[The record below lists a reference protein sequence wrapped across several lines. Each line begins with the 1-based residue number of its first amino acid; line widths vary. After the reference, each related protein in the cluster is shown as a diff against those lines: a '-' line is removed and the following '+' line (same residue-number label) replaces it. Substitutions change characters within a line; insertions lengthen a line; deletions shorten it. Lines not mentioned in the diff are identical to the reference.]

1 MGYIVLLLIIIALM
15 IIGFVGARNEKRR
28 EYEEKLK
35 EQTLPSGKIL
45 PPEDV
50 LSELTP
56 TSLEALLLMS
66 NDDYE
71 AYLQKEDSFDK
82 LLPPAE
88 LTGAQRVVLQ
98 KDLDWVVNYAGHRLP
113 EKKEEGDPW
122 INLFLVGSRVK
133 NKYHWI
139 S

>member
-1 MGYIVLLLIIIALM
+1 MGQVILLLVIIGLM
-15 IIGFVGARNEKRR
+15 VIGFVGARNEKRR
-28 EYEEKLK
+28 DYEARLK

-45 PPEDV
+45 PTEDV

-56 TSLEALLLMS
+56 ESLEALLLMS

-82 LLPPAE
+82 LLPPEE
-88 LTGAQRVVLQ
+88 LTGEQRVVLQ
-98 KDLDWVVNYAGHRLP
+98 KDLDWLVNYAGHRIP
-113 EKKEEGDPW
+113 DKKEEKNPW
-122 INLFLVGSRVK
+122 IVLFLAGSRVK

-139 S
+139 V